1 MARRTNSNTR
11 GVPPSGLGRTSSF
24 HGETATRTRK
34 RSKTSERRKKTAE
47 VPNFKEFATQRSKNK
62 TPATYGGA
70 GGSYSDV
77 SLNANRNFTQNR
89 SVYHRSLNGEDYL
102 VSWSARARAAR
113 TAPSLNRASVS
124 QGGSDDSPV

>member
-24 HGETATRTRK
+24 HGETVTRTRK
-34 RSKTSERRKKTAE
+34 RSKRTNQSKQAGE
-47 VPNFKEFATQRSKNK
+47 VSIF
-62 TPATYGGA
+62 GGPRGRL
-70 GGSYSDV
+70 GGEPLD
-77 SLNANRNFTQNR
+77 ANGNFTRNG
-89 SVYHRSLNGEDYL
+89 SVYHRASNGEDYL